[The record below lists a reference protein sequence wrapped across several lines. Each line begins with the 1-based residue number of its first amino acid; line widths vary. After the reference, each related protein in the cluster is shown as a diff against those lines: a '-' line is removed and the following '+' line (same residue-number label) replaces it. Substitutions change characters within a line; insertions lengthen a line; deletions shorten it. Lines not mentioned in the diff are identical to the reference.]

1 MAPRFQPVAYWGAP
15 RGFEIHSVPIHGS
28 LEVSASTTAMET
40 GGSISGRVRLVT
52 LKLRLLLA
60 GLGGALALLLGT
72 VWLFSGSQVRCE
84 ELADADG
91 SSLLLC
97 IFEVAASPE
106 TVWQAFTR
114 TDVPNRHYFDAV
126 LQAEMRPGGRWRF
139 VTDDLE
145 RLLAEGEILV
155 LEPPRRF
162 QQTFR
167 AADLE
172 EAPSRI
178 TLEIEATAGGSRVT
192 LTHDRFAGE
201 TMTYRRFRRAH
212 PLALS
217 ALMSLLEDGRLP
229 IRARVYTLIF
239 KPGMKNVTARA
250 EPWLEGQ

>member
-1 MAPRFQPVAYWGAP
+1 MTSTEA
-15 RGFEIHSVPIHGS
+15 GS
-28 LEVSASTTAMET
+28 
-40 GGSISGRVRLVT
+40 SIGGRVRLMA

-60 GLGGALALLLGT
+60 LLGVGLALLLGT
-72 VWLFSGSQVRCE
+72 AWLFSGSRVRCE
-84 ELADADG
+84 ELADAYG
-91 SSLLLC
+91 SSFLSC
-97 IFEVAASPE
+97 AFEVAASPE

-145 RLLAEGEILV
+145 RLLAEGEILM
-155 LEPPRRF
+155 LEPPRRL
-162 QQTFR
+162 QQTFH

-172 EAPSRI
+172 EAASRI
-178 TLEIEATAGGSRVT
+178 SIEIEATAGGSRVT

-201 TMTYRRFRRAH
+201 TTTYRRFRRAH

-217 ALMSLLEDGRLP
+217 ALVSLIEEGELP

-239 KPGMKNVTARA
+239 KPGMKSVTARA
-250 EPWLEGQ
+250 EPWHGGP

>member
-1 MAPRFQPVAYWGAP
+1 M
-15 RGFEIHSVPIHGS
+15 
-28 LEVSASTTAMET
+28 TAMEA
-40 GGSISGRVRLVT
+40 GRSIGGRVRLVA

-60 GLGGALALLLGT
+60 GLGVALALLLGT
-72 VWLFSGSQVRCE
+72 VWLFSGSRVRCE
-84 ELADADG
+84 ELADAYG

-97 IFEVAASPE
+97 AFEVAASPE

-145 RLLAEGEILV
+145 RLLAEGEILM

-178 TLEIEATAGGSRVT
+178 TVEIEATAGGSRVT

-217 ALMSLLEDGRLP
+217 ALVSLVEDGRLP

-239 KPGMKNVTARA
+239 KPGMKSVTARA
-250 EPWLEGQ
+250 EPWHGRP